1 MEHKIGEI
9 VTMQDGRKARV
20 EEGLCEHCAYH
31 KFGYDFYC
39 DIPRKYE
46 CMAIY
51 RTDHKSIIYKEI
63 KEE

>member
-1 MEHKIGEI
+1 
-9 VTMQDGRKARV
+9 MQDGRKARV